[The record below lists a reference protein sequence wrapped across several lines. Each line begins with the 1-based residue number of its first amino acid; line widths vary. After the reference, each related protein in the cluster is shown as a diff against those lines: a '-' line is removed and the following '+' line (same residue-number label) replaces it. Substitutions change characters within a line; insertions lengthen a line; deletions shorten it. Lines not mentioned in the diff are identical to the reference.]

1 MRKFSLM
8 MIAALCAGWA
18 LQGFAQHSVTIKG
31 KVKFIDQD
39 FKVSVYQRSG
49 TDKKILAEVP
59 VNDDHTYSITVPFDK
74 PGTATVDCGQWQGVD
89 VWLEDENM
97 DIDFRGVDTAKIKI
111 KNPPYVYIR
120 AGKKNEVMNL
130 VNFVGYRGYQ
140 AMIAISQNV
149 WKTKIEDQ
157 KEKSTLT
164 NAMYDANYDNSD
176 AWMKYI
182 VEHYADMTSVLVPL
196 SQLDEDK
203 DADLINATLSHLE
216 STSESAKQIV
226 ADYRKKKAEEKEMR
240 ERMREGN
247 PAPEFTF
254 QNEKGKTINIK
265 KLKGKIIV
273 LDFWASWCGPCRKE
287 IPNVKKV
294 YAEYK
299 DKGIQFLSVSI
310 DAKKEAW
317 TKALKEEQMPWMQG
331 WTPDAGKSV
340 MNTYQFGGI
349 PFIILIDKE
358 GNIYRKNLR
367 GEDIKN
373 AIDDC
378 LAGKKV
384 APKVVMS
391 MGAAM
396 M

>member
-1 MRKFSLM
+1 M

-18 LQGFAQHSVTIKG
+18 LQGFAQHSVTITG
-31 KVKFIDQD
+31 KVKFIEKD

-74 PGTATVDCGQWQGVD
+74 PGTATVDCGQWQDVD

-97 DIDFRGVDTAKIKI
+97 DIDFRGIDTAKIKI

-203 DADLINATLSHLE
+203 DVDLINATLSHLE

-254 QNEKGKTINIK
+254 QNEKGKTVNIK

>member
-18 LQGFAQHSVTIKG
+18 LQGFAQHSVTITG
-31 KVKFIDQD
+31 KVKFIEKD

-74 PGTATVDCGQWQGVD
+74 PGTATVDCGQWQDVD

-97 DIDFRGVDTAKIKI
+97 DIDFRGIDTAKIKI

-203 DADLINATLSHLE
+203 DVDLINATLSHLE

-254 QNEKGKTINIK
+254 QNEKGKTVNIK

>member
-1 MRKFSLM
+1 MRKISMF
-8 MIAALCAGWA
+8 IVALCAGWA
-18 LQGFAQHSVTIKG
+18 CQALAQQTVTIKG
-31 KVKFIDQD
+31 NVKFVDKD

-49 TDKKILAEVP
+49 TDKKVLAEVP
-59 VNDDHTYSITVPFDK
+59 VNEDHTYSVTVPFDK
-74 PGTATVDCGQWQGVD
+74 PGVATVDCGHWQDVN

-97 DIDFRGVDTAKIKI
+97 DIDFRGMDTARIKI

-140 AMIAISQNV
+140 SMIAISQNV
-149 WKTKIEDQ
+149 WKAKIED
-157 KEKSTLT
+157 EKTKNTLSSSLYG
-164 NAMYDANYDNSD
+164 ANSD
-176 AWMKYI
+176 NNRAWMRYL
-182 VEHYADMTSVLVPL
+182 VEHYADQTSVLVPIARL
-196 SQLDEDK
+196 DAEKNADVINPALTRLEASSETGKQL
-203 DADLINATLSHLE
+203 
-216 STSESAKQIV
+216 V
-226 ADYRKKKAEEKEMR
+226 ADYRQKMAEEHEAR
-240 ERMREGN
+240 ERMKEGN

-254 QNEKGKTINIK
+254 QNEKGKTLNIK

-287 IPNVKKV
+287 IPNVKKY

-299 DKGIQFLSVSI
+299 DKGVQFLSVSI
-310 DAKKEAW
+310 DAKKDAW

-331 WTPDAGKSV
+331 WTPDAGKAV

-349 PFIILIDKE
+349 PFIILIDKD

-367 GEDIKN
+367 GEEIKN

-384 APKVVMS
+384 EHKVVKS
-391 MGAAM
+391 IGAAM

>member
-1 MRKFSLM
+1 M

-31 KVKFIDQD
+31 KVKFIEKD

-97 DIDFRGVDTAKIKI
+97 DIDFRGIDTAKIKI

-203 DADLINATLSHLE
+203 DVDLINATLSHLE
-216 STSESAKQIV
+216 STSVSAKQIV
-226 ADYRKKKAEEKEMR
+226 LIIARKK
-240 ERMREGN
+240 
-247 PAPEFTF
+247 P
-254 QNEKGKTINIK
+254 K
-265 KLKGKIIV
+265 K
-273 LDFWASWCGPCRKE
+273 
-287 IPNVKKV
+287 KKC
-294 YAEYK
+294 
-299 DKGIQFLSVSI
+299 VS
-310 DAKKEAW
+310 A
-317 TKALKEEQMPWMQG
+317 
-331 WTPDAGKSV
+331 
-340 MNTYQFGGI
+340 
-349 PFIILIDKE
+349 
-358 GNIYRKNLR
+358 
-367 GEDIKN
+367 
-373 AIDDC
+373 
-378 LAGKKV
+378 
-384 APKVVMS
+384 
-391 MGAAM
+391 
-396 M
+396 

>member
-1 MRKFSLM
+1 M
-8 MIAALCAGWA
+8 MIAALCAGWT
-18 LQGFAQHSVTIKG
+18 LQGFAQHAVTIKG
-31 KVKFIDQD
+31 KVKFIEKD

-97 DIDFRGVDTAKIKI
+97 DIDFRGIDTAKIKI

-203 DADLINATLSHLE
+203 DVDLINATLSHLE

-299 DKGIQFLSVSI
+299 NKGIQFLSVSI

>member
-1 MRKFSLM
+1 M

-18 LQGFAQHSVTIKG
+18 LQGFAQHSVTIMG
-31 KVKFIDQD
+31 KVKFIEKD

-97 DIDFRGVDTAKIKI
+97 DIDFRGIDTAKIKI

>member
-18 LQGFAQHSVTIKG
+18 LQGFAQHLVTIKG
-31 KVKFIDQD
+31 KVKFIDKD

-97 DIDFRGVDTAKIKI
+97 DIDFRGIDTAKIKI

-203 DADLINATLSHLE
+203 DVDLINATLSHLE

-273 LDFWASWCGPCRKE
+273 LDFWASLCGPCRKE